1 MEASSTKGRKTMG
14 SLEKRLENVER
25 RIEGTHRSA
34 RINVVYEDAR
44 EEVLYTATMR
54 ASQEDESSHPD
65 EEGAS

>member
-1 MEASSTKGRKTMG
+1 MG

-25 RIEGTHRSA
+25 RVEGTHRPV
-34 RINVVYEDAR
+34 RINVVYEDAC
-44 EEVLYTATMR
+44 EEVLYTVTMR